1 MFPDAQQERLKL
13 GSLFVRHEQ
22 PPHFAELKP
31 SYRIG
36 RQRGHTFVVCATLS
50 QARKTV
56 KVSAESGAAS
66 LSSKS
71 SRNNT
76 QEPAALPANKR
87 TRRGGVAASKLHAAS
102 KRAQQG
108 SQPPTPI

>member
-22 PPHFAELKP
+22 PPHFAEFKP

-50 QARKTV
+50 QERKTV
-56 KVSAESGAAS
+56 KVSAESATTHKNQ
-66 LSSKS
+66 L
-71 SRNNT
+71 RCP
-76 QEPAALPANKR
+76 Q
-87 TRRGGVAASKLHAAS
+87 TRGQDVAA
-102 KRAQQG
+102 
-108 SQPPTPI
+108 